1 MVLNIAESMTLQPQ
15 RIVETFYGSPLYI
28 SLEIMKSQKS
38 ESRARSHEG
47 FRFED
52 DWDNKTSS
60 SPQNV
65 PKTKDFNKI
74 SSNRRQAQFKRLLEE
89 ELDMEN

>member
-1 MVLNIAESMTLQPQ
+1 MVLNIAESITLQPQ
-15 RIVETFYGSPLYI
+15 RIVKTLRGSPLYI
-28 SLEIMKSQKS
+28 SLEIMQ
-38 ESRARSHEG
+38 SRKNDSHARSHEG

-52 DWDNKTSS
+52 YWENKTYS
-60 SPQNV
+60 SPQNF

-74 SSNRRQAQFKRLLEE
+74 SSSRRKAQFKRLFEE